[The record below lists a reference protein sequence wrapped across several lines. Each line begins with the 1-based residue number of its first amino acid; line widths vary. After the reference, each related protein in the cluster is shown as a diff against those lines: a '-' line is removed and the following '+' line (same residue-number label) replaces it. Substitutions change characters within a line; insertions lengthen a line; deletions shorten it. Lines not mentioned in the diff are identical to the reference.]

1 MVTASNSS
9 KPTARTAATVSNLSE
24 LTAHQAA
31 DLLASGEISSVEL
44 TRALLDRITALDTK
58 IHAYLNVTAE
68 RALQEAQRADDLRN
82 KGDLRQKAAWQGAP
96 LLGVPMSIKDVI
108 STKDVVTTAGSR
120 ILENFVPVYNAMV
133 IEKLQGA
140 GAFLIGKTN
149 PDEFAMGSSTEN
161 SGYGVTHNPWDLERV
176 PGGSSGGSAAAMAA
190 DEGIFA
196 LGTDT
201 GGSVRQPAS
210 LTSTVGLRPSYGR
223 VSRWGVI
230 AFASSLDQVGPMTK
244 DVRDAALILNVI
256 AGQDAHDATTVDTPV
271 PNYLE
276 GLNEMDGALGGMTPP
291 LRGVRVGVPREYFIE
306 GMAAEVET
314 TIRAAIA
321 HLESLGA
328 EIREVSLPHTEYALP
343 TYYILAPAEASSNL
357 ARYDGVKYGPRAD
370 VPGDVWDVMRATR
383 GKGFGAEVKRRIM
396 LGTYAL
402 STGYYDAYYLKA
414 QKVRTLIKQDFDRA
428 FDEVDVLVSA
438 ASPVPPFRIG
448 EKSDDPIQMYLADVF
463 TLAQPLA
470 GIPAICLPAG
480 FSGGLPIGLQVM
492 ARAFEEEKM
501 LRVAYAYEQ
510 TTEWHKRKPQ
520 I

>member
-1 MVTASNSS
+1 MVTESNSS
-9 KPTARTAATVSNLSE
+9 ERTSSFSVPESSLAA
-24 LTAHQAA
+24 LTAYQAA
-31 DLLASGEISSVEL
+31 ELLAHGEISSVEL
-44 TRALLDRITALDTK
+44 TRALLDRITKLEPR

-68 RALQEAQRADDLRN
+68 RALDDARRADEARTA
-82 KGDLRQKAAWQGAP
+82 GDHQGAP
-96 LLGVPMSIKDVI
+96 LHGIPMSIKDVI

-120 ILENFVPVYNAMV
+120 ILENFVPVYDATV
-133 IEKLQGA
+133 IEKLQAA

-256 AGQDAHDATTVDTPV
+256 AGQDARDATTVNTPV
-271 PNYLE
+271 PDFLQ
-276 GLNEMDGALGGMTPP
+276 ALGEVDGVTAP

-306 GMAAEVET
+306 GMASEVET

-357 ARYDGVKYGPRAD
+357 ARYDGVKYGPRAE
-370 VPGDVWDVMRATR
+370 VAGDVWDVMRATR

-414 QKVRTLIKQDFDRA
+414 QKVRTLIKKDFDRA
-428 FDEVDVLVSA
+428 FDQVDVLVSA

-470 GIPAICLPAG
+470 GIPAISIPAG
-480 FSGGLPIGLQVM
+480 FSNGLPIGMQIM
-492 ARAFEEEKM
+492 ARAFEEVKI

-510 TTEWHKRKPQ
+510 TTEWHKRKPRT
-520 I
+520 

>member
-1 MVTASNSS
+1 M
-9 KPTARTAATVSNLSE
+9 PIEPNLYE
-24 LTAHQAA
+24 LTAYRAA
-31 DLLASGEISSVEL
+31 ELLRQGEISSVEL
-44 TRALLDRITALDTK
+44 TQALLDRIAALDPK
-58 IHAYLNVTAE
+58 IHAYLNVTVE
-68 RALQEAQRADDLRN
+68 RALEDARRADDALVRARAD
-82 KGDLRQKAAWQGAP
+82 GEATPP

-108 STKDVVTTAGSR
+108 STQDVTTTAGSR
-120 ILENFVPVYNAMV
+120 ILENFVPVYNATV
-133 IEKLQGA
+133 IERLRRA
-140 GAFLIGKTN
+140 GAHLLGKTN

-161 SGYGVTHNPWDLERV
+161 SGYGVTHNPWDLDRV

-244 DVRDAALILNVI
+244 DVGDAALILNLI
-256 AGQDAHDATTVDTPV
+256 AGQDPYDSTTVDTPP
-271 PNYLE
+271 PNYLDA
-276 GLNEMDGALGGMTPP
+276 LNMVTAPLHAATPP
-291 LRGVRVGVPREYFIE
+291 LHGVRVGVPREYFVE
-306 GMAAEVET
+306 GMAREVET
-314 TIRAAIA
+314 TLRAAIA

-357 ARYDGVKYGPRAD
+357 ARYDGVKYGPRAN
-370 VPGDVWDVMRATR
+370 VPGDVWDVIRATR
-383 GKGFGAEVKRRIM
+383 GQGFGAEVKRRIM

-402 STGYYDAYYLKA
+402 STGYYDAYYVKA
-414 QKVRTLIKQDFDRA
+414 QKVRTLIRRDFDAA
-428 FDEVDVLVSA
+428 FDQVDVLVSA

-448 EKSDDPIQMYLADVF
+448 EKSDDPLQMYLADVF

-470 GIPAICLPAG
+470 GIPAISIPAG
-480 FSGGLPIGLQVM
+480 FTSGETSRLPIGMQIM
-492 ARAFEEEKM
+492 ARAFEEDKM

-510 TTEWHKRKPQ
+510 TTEWHKRKPGGLA
-520 I
+520 

>member
-1 MVTASNSS
+1 MAIET
-9 KPTARTAATVSNLSE
+9 RLYQ
-24 LTAHQAA
+24 LTAYEAA
-31 DLLASGEISSVEL
+31 ELLRQGDISSVEL
-44 TRALLDRITALDTK
+44 TQTILDRITELDPK
-58 IHAYLNVTAE
+58 IHAYLHVPAE
-68 RALQEAQRADDLRN
+68 RALEEAKRADEELVRARRE
-82 KGDLRQKAAWQGAP
+82 GEITPP
-96 LLGVPMSIKDVI
+96 LHGVPMSVKDVI
-108 STKDVVTTAGSR
+108 STKDVTTTAGSR
-120 ILENFVPVYNAMV
+120 ILENFVPVYNATV
-133 IEKLQGA
+133 IEKLQNA
-140 GAFLIGKTN
+140 GAFLFGKTN

-161 SGYGVTHNPWDLERV
+161 SGYGATHNPWDLERV
-176 PGGSSGGSAAAMAA
+176 PGGSSGGSAAALSA

-244 DVRDAALILNVI
+244 DVRDAALILNII
-256 AGQDAHDATTVDTPV
+256 AGQDAYDSTTVNTPV
-271 PNYLE
+271 PNYLDVLV
-276 GLNEMDGALGGMTPP
+276 GVGDKTSP
-291 LRGVRVGVPREYFIE
+291 LQGVRVGVPREYFVE

-314 TIRAAIA
+314 TIRAAIS

-343 TYYILAPAEASSNL
+343 TYYILAPAEASANL

-383 GKGFGAEVKRRIM
+383 GRGFGSEVKRRIM

-414 QKVRTLIKQDFDRA
+414 QKVRTLIKRDFDQA
-428 FDEVDVLVSA
+428 FDQVDVLVSA
-438 ASPVPPFRIG
+438 ASPTPPFRIG
-448 EKSDDPIQMYLADVF
+448 EKSDDPLQMYLADVF

-470 GIPAICLPAG
+470 GIPAISIPAG
-480 FSGGLPIGLQVM
+480 FSNGLPIGLQIM

-510 TTEWHKRKPQ
+510 TTEWHKRKPTL
-520 I
+520 

>member
-1 MVTASNSS
+1 MAI
-9 KPTARTAATVSNLSE
+9 ATELVQ
-24 LTAHQAA
+24 LTAHR
-31 DLLASGEISSVEL
+31 ASELVRTREISSVEL
-44 TRALLDRITALDTK
+44 TRAILEQIDAHDKT
-58 IHAYLNVTAE
+58 IHAYLHVTAE
-68 RALQEAQRADDLRN
+68 RALEHAKRADEEVSRARAMGDPKGSPLR
-82 KGDLRQKAAWQGAP
+82 
-96 LLGVPMSIKDVI
+96 GVPMSIKDVI

-120 ILENFVPVYNAMV
+120 ILENFVPVYNATV
-133 IEKLQGA
+133 IERLENA

-161 SGYGVTHNPWDLERV
+161 SAYGVTKNPWDLARV

-244 DVRDAALILNVI
+244 DVRDAAFILNLI
-256 AGQDAHDATTVDTPV
+256 AGHDEHDSTSVNTPV
-271 PNYLE
+271 PNYL
-276 GLNEMDGALGGMTPP
+276 NALQDEN
-291 LRGVRVGVPREYFIE
+291 LRGMRVGVPREYFVE
-306 GMAAEVET
+306 GMAGEVES
-314 TIRAAIA
+314 TIRDAIT
-321 HLESLGA
+321 HLETLGA
-328 EIREVSLPHTEYALP
+328 EIHEVSLPHTEYALP
-343 TYYILAPAEASSNL
+343 TYYILAPAEASANL

-383 GKGFGAEVKRRIM
+383 GRGFGSEVKRRIM

-402 STGYYDAYYLKA
+402 STGYYDAYYVKA
-414 QKVRTLIKQDFDRA
+414 QKVRTLIKRDFDNA
-428 FDEVDVLVSA
+428 FDRVDVLVSA
-438 ASPVPPFRIG
+438 ASPTPAFRLG
-448 EKSDDPIQMYLADVF
+448 EKSDDPLQMYLADVL

-470 GIPAICLPAG
+470 GIPAICIPAG
-480 FSGGLPIGLQVM
+480 FSDGGLPIGLQIM

-510 TTEWHKRKPQ
+510 TTEWHKRKPKL
-520 I
+520 

>member
-1 MVTASNSS
+1 MPIETE
-9 KPTARTAATVSNLSE
+9 LYE
-24 LTAHQAA
+24 LTAYRAA
-31 DLLASGEISSVEL
+31 ELLRAGEISSLEL
-44 TRALLDRITALDTK
+44 TRALLERINRLEPK

-68 RALQEAQRADDLRN
+68 RALDDARRADDALVRA
-82 KGDLRQKAAWQGAP
+82 RQQGTPTPP
-96 LLGVPMSIKDVI
+96 LLGVPMTIKDVI
-108 STKDVVTTAGSR
+108 STCDVTTTAGSR
-120 ILENFVPVYNAMV
+120 ILENFVPLYNATV
-133 IEKLQGA
+133 IERLYQA
-140 GAFLIGKTN
+140 GAHLLGKTN

-161 SGYGVTHNPWDLERV
+161 SGYGVTHNPWDLTRV

-244 DVRDAALILNVI
+244 DVRDAALILNCI
-256 AGQDAHDATTVDTPV
+256 AGRDAYDSTTVDTAV
-271 PNYLE
+271 PNYL
-276 GLNEMDGALGGMTPP
+276 DVLGRGGITLSSHDDTLP
-291 LRGVRVGVPREYFIE
+291 LRGLHVGVPREYFVQ
-306 GMAAEVET
+306 GMSHDVET
-314 TIRAAIA
+314 SLRAAIA

-357 ARYDGVKYGPRAD
+357 ARYDGVKYGLRAD
-370 VPGDVWDVMRATR
+370 VAGDVWDVIRATR
-383 GKGFGAEVKRRIM
+383 GQGFGAEVKRRIM

-414 QKVRTLIKQDFDRA
+414 QKVRTLIRRDFDQA
-428 FDEVDVLVSA
+428 FDQVDVLVSA

-448 EKSDDPIQMYLADVF
+448 EKSDDPLQMYLADVF

-470 GIPAICLPAG
+470 GIPAISVPAG
-480 FSGGLPIGLQVM
+480 FSTRETPGLPIGMQLM
-492 ARAFEEEKM
+492 ARAFDEEKM

-510 TTEWHKRKPQ
+510 TTEWHKRKPDL
-520 I
+520 